1 MKKIKF
7 LAKIALCV
15 ILIVAMLTQATLLV
29 FAQEETLYLKEV
41 QISTGKTAEEAKSWL
56 IEN

>member
-1 MKKIKF
+1 MKKIKI

-15 ILIVAMLTQATLLV
+15 ILIVSMLTQATLLV

-41 QISTGKTAEEAKSWL
+41 QIIYSIFFYYSLNPT
-56 IEN
+56 